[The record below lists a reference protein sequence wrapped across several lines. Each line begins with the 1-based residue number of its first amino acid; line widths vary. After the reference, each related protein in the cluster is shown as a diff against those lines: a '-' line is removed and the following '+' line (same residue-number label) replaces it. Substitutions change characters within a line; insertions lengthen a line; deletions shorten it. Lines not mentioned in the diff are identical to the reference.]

1 MIKIKRIDYFND
13 ILIVLFR
20 YIIMSKLF
28 TLYSDIFLEDDEYH
42 KITEYL
48 NGKNNP
54 IEQEFLTEA
63 IAFYEK
69 HRHDSDDSI

>member
-1 MIKIKRIDYFND
+1 
-13 ILIVLFR
+13 
-20 YIIMSKLF
+20 MSKLF

-42 KITEYL
+42 QISEYL

-54 IEQEFLTEA
+54 HQQEFLTENA
-63 IAFYEK
+63 IIAFYEK